1 MKVTDWRIDSPLE
14 DCSRM
19 EHSSRGT
26 NPGAPLRKGG
36 GMRSAGWMTQGGSYT
51 EPLSLISTA
60 LLIPCPTSE
69 VVETQRWKLIIS
81 SPHRKHIYA
90 QNPKSG

>member
-36 GMRSAGWMTQGGSYT
+36 DEERRLDDPRGELYRT
-51 EPLSLISTA
+51 PLFDKYSLINTLPNFWSGGNTKMETYYIQST
-60 LLIPCPTSE
+60 
-69 VVETQRWKLIIS
+69 
-81 SPHRKHIYA
+81 
-90 QNPKSG
+90 